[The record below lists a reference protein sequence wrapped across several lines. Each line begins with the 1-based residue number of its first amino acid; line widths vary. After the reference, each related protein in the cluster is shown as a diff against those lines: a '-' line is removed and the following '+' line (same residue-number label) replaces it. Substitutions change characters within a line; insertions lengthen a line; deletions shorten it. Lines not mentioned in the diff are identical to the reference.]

1 MRRNKLGLS
10 DLKVLRRQGQA
21 PEQPAPRPTGIARKR
36 SPFLPPS
43 PRSAGAGGAMM
54 PAPANPRAGNAS
66 GPHSGKAAS
75 AVRTPLPGTP
85 LQPDPSTIL
94 PEEDRRLFLQA
105 VRHVDRIRDPG
116 RVVLPPVA
124 PAPKS
129 ILEERRKWAAGEQD
143 ASGRGKRAR
152 GAKDEAG
159 KKEVGRPLSDTYAP
173 AGNHHDDTR
182 YLRAGHGTDV
192 LKGLRQGRW
201 PIGAS
206 LDLHGSTL
214 EEARERF
221 DRFLTS
227 CLDHDVK
234 CVRIVHGKGLG
245 SKNGDAVLKAT
256 VRRWLTQVAEV
267 VAYVECS
274 EPDGGSG
281 AVQVLLK

>member
-1 MRRNKLGLS
+1 MQRNKLGLS
-10 DLKVLRRQGQA
+10 DLKVLRKQTL
-21 PEQPAPRPTGIARKR
+21 EQPASRPQSIARKR

-43 PRSAGAGGAMM
+43 PRSATPAGAVP
-54 PAPANPRAGNAS
+54 PAPSR
-66 GPHSGKAAS
+66 
-75 AVRTPLPGTP
+75 PLPGPAPGPARPTSP
-85 LQPDPSTIL
+85 YIPIRPDPASVL

-105 VRHVDRIRDPG
+105 VRHVDRIPDPG
-116 RVVLPPVA
+116 RVVLPPVP
-124 PAPKS
+124 PAPRP

-143 ASGRGKRAR
+143 TKGGRKRAR
-152 GAKDEAG
+152 DTEARARG
-159 KKEVGRPLSDTYAP
+159 NEIRRPLSDTYAP
-173 AGNHHDDTR
+173 AGSQHDDTR

-192 LKGLRQGRW
+192 LRGLSQGKW

-214 EEARERF
+214 EQARERL

-245 SKNGDAVLKAT
+245 SKNGDAVLKTA
-256 VRRWLTQVAEV
+256 VRRWLTQVGEV